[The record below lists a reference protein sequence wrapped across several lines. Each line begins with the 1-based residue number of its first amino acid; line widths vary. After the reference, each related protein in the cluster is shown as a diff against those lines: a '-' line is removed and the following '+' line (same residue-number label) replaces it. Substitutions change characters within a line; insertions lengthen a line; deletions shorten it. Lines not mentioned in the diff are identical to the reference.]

1 MCEFLNSN
9 LFQTIVL
16 IVTAVITVWIFFY
29 RKHKEKCNAVTVL
42 MLQIK
47 EIEHNIEYL
56 LSEWGTNTTINET
69 NMHYSTIVYEEN
81 QWTKYS
87 HLIVGEVSQLAFEQI
102 DNFFKVA
109 CRVREQQIYIKQKI
123 HQAIDFKAMHYY
135 NATYGKLN
143 ESQTLEDNQ
152 KRVEQVQQL
161 YGNIKVLHYIQ
172 TEFALG
178 LKKNLKQYHKL
189 TDGMAYAELQKI
201 KRPFIYTLLKPHLRK
216 HY

>member
-1 MCEFLNSN
+1 MCTFLNSN
-9 LFQTIVL
+9 FLQTTVL
-16 IVTAVITVWIFFY
+16 TVTGLITVWIFFY
-29 RKHKEKCNAVTVL
+29 RKHKEKCNAVTIL

-56 LSEWGTNTTINET
+56 LSEWGTNTTINES

-109 CRVREQQIYIKQKI
+109 NRVREQQIYIKQKI

-172 TEFALG
+172 TEFAFG
-178 LKKNLKQYHKL
+178 LEKNLKQYHKL
-189 TDGMAYAELQKI
+189 TDGIAYAELQKI
-201 KRPFIYTLLKPHLRK
+201 KRPFICSLLKPNLRK

>member
-109 CRVREQQIYIKQKI
+109 CRVREQQIFIKQKI

-143 ESQTLEDNQ
+143 ECQIIEDNQ
-152 KRVEQVQQL
+152 NKVQQVQQL
-161 YGNIKVLHYIQ
+161 YGNIKVLPYIQ
-172 TEFALG
+172 VELALG
-178 LKKNLKQYHKL
+178 LEKTLKQYHKL

-201 KRPFIYTLLKPHLRK
+201 KRPFICSLLKPNMRRF
-216 HY
+216 Y